1 VGIRT
6 PSGKRNDLSQAFANP
21 HFYHFATEIEGN
33 RLITDSG
40 PAKTGGGIYLASF
53 GEPGEEALK
62 DWQWLVNPRSSWD
75 KGTHV
80 HPFLS
85 PDGKLGFFNSD
96 ESGRLQAY
104 MIRGL

>member
-1 VGIRT
+1 V
-6 PSGKRNDLSQAFANP
+6 RNDLSRGFGSP
-21 HFYHFATEIEGN
+21 HFYHFATDIEGN

-40 PAKTGGGIYLASF
+40 PRQTGGGIYLASF
-53 GEPGEEALK
+53 GEPGQEALK
-62 DWQWLVNPRSSWD
+62 DWHWLVNPRSSWD